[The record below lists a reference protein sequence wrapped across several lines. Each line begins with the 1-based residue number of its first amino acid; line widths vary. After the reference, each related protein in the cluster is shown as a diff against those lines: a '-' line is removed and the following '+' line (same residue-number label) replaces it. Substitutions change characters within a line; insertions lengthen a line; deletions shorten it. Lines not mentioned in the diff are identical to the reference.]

1 MKKVIMLN
9 TLTAVLAFTS
19 IFLTG
24 YALGKLHGNTTYR
37 IIIPITEEQF
47 QVLNNGGEI
56 KE

>member
-9 TLTAVLAFTS
+9 TFTAVLAFTS

-47 QVLNNGGEI
+47 QVLNNGGE
-56 KE
+56 K